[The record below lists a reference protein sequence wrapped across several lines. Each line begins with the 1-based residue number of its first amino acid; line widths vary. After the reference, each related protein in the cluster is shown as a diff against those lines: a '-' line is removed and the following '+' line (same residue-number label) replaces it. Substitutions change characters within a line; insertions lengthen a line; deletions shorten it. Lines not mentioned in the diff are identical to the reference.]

1 MLPEQAIVGEV
12 PDGLIEAMGPREAIQ
27 VNGYC
32 PAVQQQA
39 RSSLFGRFCGLV
51 PLIDKY
57 VGTLLAL
64 RGIRVTGLHQAD
76 SCGIRRRRSSQRL
89 LLGYGSVTRNCRPP
103 APLQMTL
110 THVSRWGR
118 KYDWS
123 QCMPLCI
130 PGSQHARTRRDGQ
143 VALTYPSDHLDIVH
157 ISDKQCRAV

>member
-64 RGIRVTGLHQAD
+64 RGIRVTGLHLGD
-76 SCGIRRRRSSQRL
+76 SCCIRRK
-89 LLGYGSVTRNCRPP
+89 CRPP